1 MIARISLRIRLLL
14 AVAVMVFT
22 ALVVADLAVYASL
35 KTYLF
40 SHVDATLEASHLS
53 VEATAQNP
61 ASARYEIRVGPP
73 GPGERQHPAPGE
85 SAFCAVGRESAP
97 GMFIAVRRPNGSIV
111 TSVAGREV
119 CPSFAPGRVAY
130 APRLPLTVSGLV
142 PENGHP
148 RERVAFFTVPST
160 TPDGPAFRVRVSKLS
175 NGDLLFLA
183 TPFSSV
189 TSTLSKLATVEW
201 LVSLAALAASL
212 LLGAWLVRIG
222 LRPLRDVERTAE
234 AIAAGDLFQRVPNAG
249 HRTEVGH
256 VATAFNVM
264 LERIEILVTELRES
278 EGHLR
283 RFVADASHELRTPI
297 AAVSGYAQL
306 FRSGATTS
314 REDLVRVAEGIER
327 ETDRMS
333 RLVEDLLL
341 LARLD
346 EHEPL
351 ARDPVELVGLALEA
365 RDTAL
370 VAGPSWT
377 VDVVATG
384 PVEVLGDAVALRRVL
399 DNLLANVRA
408 HTQPGTHATVT
419 VSRDGATA
427 RLSVVD
433 DGPGIDE
440 AQAEAIFE
448 RFYRVDASR
457 SRSTGGTGL
466 GLSIVAAIVAAHGGT
481 VRALPAPGAGARFEL
496 ALPALAAAPGVAT
509 SSRPVVA

>member
-35 KTYLF
+35 RTYLF
-40 SHVDATLEASHLS
+40 DHVDATLEASHLS

-61 ASARYEIRVGPP
+61 ASALHEILVGPP
-73 GPGERQHPAPGE
+73 GPGERQRPAPGE
-85 SAFCAVGRESAP
+85 SAFCAVGRETAP
-97 GMFIAVRRPNGSIV
+97 GMFIAVRRPNGSVV

-130 APRLPLTVSGLV
+130 APRLPVTVSGLV
-142 PENGHP
+142 PESGHQ
-148 RERVAFFTVPST
+148 RERVAYFTVPST
-160 TPDGPAFRVRVSKLS
+160 TLDGPAFRVRVSKLS

-234 AIAAGDLFQRVPNAG
+234 AIAEGYLFQRVPNAIP
-249 HRTEVGH
+249 RTEVGH

-264 LERIEILVTELRES
+264 LERIEILVTQLRES

-297 AAVSGYAQL
+297 AAVSGYVQL
-306 FRSGATTS
+306 FRSGATS
-314 REDLVRVAEGIER
+314 PGDLVRVAEGIER

-341 LARLD
+341 LAKLD

-365 RDTAL
+365 RDTAI
-370 VAGPSWT
+370 VAGPAWA

-408 HTQPGTHATVT
+408 HTPPGSHTTIT
-419 VSRDGATA
+419 VSRDGASA
-427 RLSVVD
+427 RIAVVD

-440 AQAEAIFE
+440 AQAKAIFE
-448 RFYRVDASR
+448 RFYRVDSSR

-466 GLSIVAAIVAAHGGT
+466 GLSIVVAIVAAHGGT
-481 VRALPAPGAGARFEL
+481 VQAVPAPGAGAHFEL
-496 ALPALAAAPGVAT
+496 ALPALAAAPGTAP
-509 SSRPVVA
+509 SSRPSAT

>member
-1 MIARISLRIRLLL
+1 VIARMSLRLRLLL
-14 AVAVMVFT
+14 AVAVMVLI
-22 ALVVADLAVYASL
+22 ALVVADLAVYASI

-40 SHVDATLEASHLS
+40 NHIDATLEASHLS
-53 VEATAQNP
+53 VEATAENP
-61 ASARYEIRVGPP
+61 ASARHEILVGPP
-73 GPGERQHPAPGE
+73 GAGERQRPAPGE

-97 GMFIAVRRPNGSIV
+97 GMFIAVRRPNGSDV
-111 TSVAGREV
+111 TSVAGPEV
-119 CPSFAPGRVAY
+119 CPSYAPGRVAY
-130 APRLPLTVSGLV
+130 APHLPVTVSGLV
-142 PENGHP
+142 PETGQP
-148 RERVAFFTVPST
+148 RERVAYFTAPST
-160 TPDGPAFRVRVSKLS
+160 SPEGPAFRVRVSTLP
-175 NGDLLFLA
+175 NGDLLFVA
-183 TPFSSV
+183 TPISSV

-212 LLGAWLVRIG
+212 LLGAWLVRVG

-234 AIAAGDLFQRVPNAG
+234 AITEGDLFQRVPNSNA
-249 HRTEVGH
+249 RTEVGH

-264 LERIEILVTELRES
+264 VERIEVLVTELRES
-278 EGHLR
+278 EGRLR
-283 RFVADASHELRTPI
+283 QFVADASHELRTPI

-306 FRSGATTS
+306 FRSGAAMG

-351 ARDPVELVGLALEA
+351 SREPVELVGLALEA
-365 RDTAL
+365 RDTAI
-370 VAGPSWT
+370 VAGPSWA

-384 PVEVLGDAVALRRVL
+384 PIEVLGDASALRRVL

-408 HTQPGTHATVT
+408 HTPPGTHATIT
-419 VSRDGATA
+419 VSRDGASA
-427 RLSVVD
+427 RLAVVD
-433 DGPGIDE
+433 DGPGIEE
-440 AQAEAIFE
+440 AQTEAIFE
-448 RFYRVDASR
+448 RFYRVDGSR

-481 VRALPAPGAGARFEL
+481 VRAVSAPGAGARFEL
-496 ALPALAAAPGVAT
+496 ALPALATAPGIAT
-509 SSRPVVA
+509 LSRPEAI

>member
-1 MIARISLRIRLLL
+1 MSLRLRLLL

-22 ALVVADLAVYASL
+22 ALVVADFVVYGSL
-35 KTYLF
+35 KIYLF

-97 GMFIAVRRPNGSIV
+97 GMYIAVRRPNGSIV

-130 APRLPLTVSGLV
+130 APRLPATIPGLV
-142 PENGHP
+142 LESGNP
-148 RERVAFFTVPST
+148 RERVAYFTALSA
-160 TPDGPAFRVRVSKLS
+160 TPDGPTFRVRVSTLS
-175 NGDLLFLA
+175 NGDFLFLA
-183 TPFSSV
+183 TPISSV

-212 LLGAWLVRIG
+212 LLGAWLVRVG

-234 AIAAGDLFQRVPNAG
+234 AITQGDLSERVQNASP
-249 HRTEVGH
+249 RTEVGH

-264 LERIEILVTELRES
+264 LERIEALFTELRES
-278 EGHLR
+278 EGRLR

-306 FRSGATTS
+306 FRGGAATG

-341 LARLD
+341 LAKLD

-351 ARDPVELVGLALEA
+351 SREPVELVGLALEA
-365 RDTAL
+365 RDTAI
-370 VAGPSWT
+370 VAGPSWA
-377 VDVVATG
+377 VDVVATE
-384 PVEVLGDAVALRRVL
+384 PVEVLGDAEALRRVL

-408 HTQPGTHATVT
+408 HTPPGTHATVT
-419 VSRDGATA
+419 VSRDAATA
-427 RLSVVD
+427 RLAVVD

-448 RFYRVDASR
+448 RFYRVDESR

-466 GLSIVAAIVAAHGGT
+466 GLSIVAAIITAHGGT
-481 VRALPAPGAGARFEL
+481 VRAVPARGDGARFEL
-496 ALPALAAAPGVAT
+496 ALPALAVTPCIAT
-509 SSRPVVA
+509 SGQPEAT